1 MFNELNTVIILAF
14 MINEYNQVTITVL
27 YSSKHCEIFLL
38 NISFEIKQSYTWGNL
53 HWDANCVLLGCVYCT
68 FNV

>member
-53 HWDANCVLLGCVYCT
+53 H
-68 FNV
+68 